1 MRRSIKATMRRSI
14 KAATDIVSATASVA
28 EGWLEELY
36 PQYPLET
43 IPESSIPPGHA
54 VVGETGKWPIVQLQ
68 KPKVDASSGRTPHLG
83 AKLAIPNSQG

>member
-1 MRRSIKATMRRSI
+1 MRRSI

-54 VVGETGKWPIVQLQ
+54 VVDETPNRQVTDRPAAKA
-68 KPKVDASSGRTPHLG
+68 KGRRFQRKNAPLG
-83 AKLAIPNSQG
+83 G